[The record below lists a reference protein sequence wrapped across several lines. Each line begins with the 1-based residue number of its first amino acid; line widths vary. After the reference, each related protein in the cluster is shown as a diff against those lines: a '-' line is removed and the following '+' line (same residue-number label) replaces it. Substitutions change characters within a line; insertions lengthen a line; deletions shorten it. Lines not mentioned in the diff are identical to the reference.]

1 MSSPLRKIMRLPHE
15 RMAFEFTVDSWDQLR
30 GVSDCI
36 ESPIFEPSFGQAW
49 CLEIMPKGLPTIGS
63 ATNGSHGDSSD
74 SLTTGTVT
82 VALKN
87 CSPTAQH
94 FSGTLSV
101 VTHDDS
107 LATCQEFPNVCLVQN
122 RELKSGAEEILFL
135 PPGISLNENCTRVVF
150 SCSLMVFGSP
160 ECFSG
165 KPFSQSSALATQRT
179 LNSDLKAFFT
189 LTQMARGMPEHRALV
204 DIVLTTTDGSGEIHC
219 HQAILAA
226 RSSVLRKKFSK
237 PGFGARMFF
246 SNGRYSLKDISS
258 SVLEALVLYMYTDEV
273 SESMLILHG
282 RDLLQAGIKYRVH
295 SLVACAEQFLADTL
309 MPDCAAELLLL
320 ASSIGAENLA
330 QAASDFCAAH
340 LADVMSNDECYS
352 KLNAEMLRSILQ
364 QQVVPM
370 GLPFNLPMGDSLKLS
385 PLRRRNGNGNGNG
398 FGGALCVP
406 SCDDVDPEESKD
418 SLASPSDN

>member
-49 CLEIMPKGLPTIGS
+49 CLEIMPKGLPTTGS
-63 ATNGSHGDSSD
+63 PTNGSHGDSSD

-165 KPFSQSSALATQRT
+165 KPFS
-179 LNSDLKAFFT
+179 
-189 LTQMARGMPEHRALV
+189 
-204 DIVLTTTDGSGEIHC
+204 
-219 HQAILAA
+219 
-226 RSSVLRKKFSK
+226 
-237 PGFGARMFF
+237 
-246 SNGRYSLKDISS
+246 
-258 SVLEALVLYMYTDEV
+258 
-273 SESMLILHG
+273 
-282 RDLLQAGIKYRVH
+282 
-295 SLVACAEQFLADTL
+295 
-309 MPDCAAELLLL
+309 
-320 ASSIGAENLA
+320 
-330 QAASDFCAAH
+330 
-340 LADVMSNDECYS
+340 
-352 KLNAEMLRSILQ
+352 
-364 QQVVPM
+364 
-370 GLPFNLPMGDSLKLS
+370 
-385 PLRRRNGNGNGNG
+385 
-398 FGGALCVP
+398 
-406 SCDDVDPEESKD
+406 
-418 SLASPSDN
+418 